1 MYKKTITYVDYNDEK
16 CTEDCYFNLKPS
28 EIVEMKATGNDLA
41 SKLQEM
47 IDKKDGALIMKTIKD
62 IVLASYG
69 EKTADGKHFMKKDE
83 NGRPLSALFEQS
95 EAYSVLF
102 MELCSDPEEAVKFIS
117 GVLPISDDQRRE
129 ILTQAK
135 EATAELPANAN

>member
-83 NGRPLSALFEQS
+83 NGRPLSVLFEQS

-135 EATAELPANAN
+135 EATAELPTNTN